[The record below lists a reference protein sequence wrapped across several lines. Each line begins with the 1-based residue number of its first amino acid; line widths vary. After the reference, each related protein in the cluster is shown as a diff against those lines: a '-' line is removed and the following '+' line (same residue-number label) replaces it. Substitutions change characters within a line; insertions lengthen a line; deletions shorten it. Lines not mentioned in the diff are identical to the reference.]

1 MKETMNPDK
10 TDTPCIT
17 IDNNEDEQNRLG
29 VIYDDFLRYVK
40 QSPEWLYGK
49 LNDV

>member
-1 MKETMNPDK
+1 MNPDE
-10 TDTPCIT
+10 TDTPSIMV
-17 IDNNEDEQNRLG
+17 DKDEDGQNRLG

-49 LNDV
+49 LNDA